1 MRNLEDL
8 LLPDDGGLA
17 RPTPQPPQ
25 PVPVEHSEAMDVA
38 EDGVEAAQAPQK
50 VEVPVSN
57 LFDETS
63 EAEEAEDDE
72 EGGHPEER
80 DHFAQALTA
89 GGHGADLDIEQML
102 AAPRLVEPAVAMN
115 GG

>member
-25 PVPVEHSEAMDVA
+25 PVPVEHSEAMEVA

-72 EGGHPEER
+72 
-80 DHFAQALTA
+80 A
-89 GGHGADLDIEQML
+89 
-102 AAPRLVEPAVAMN
+102 AAPLPLPAPPLPPPPRRSRSAS
-115 GG
+115 